1 MLPLCEKQAQELDLT
16 FNSKTSCLFKVD
28 VSFKETLDKL
38 KLNGC
43 DVYRVDTLRYF
54 GVFVVEDR
62 IFKTDTYWIT
72 RKFYA
77 ATNAICCTKNYL
89 VYICLKLLL
98 CRF

>member
-1 MLPLCEKQAQELDLT
+1 MLDALYADDLMLLAGSLTQLQKMLPLCEKQAQELDLK

-62 IFKTDTYWIT
+62 VL
-72 RKFYA
+72 R
-77 ATNAICCTKNYL
+77 
-89 VYICLKLLL
+89 
-98 CRF
+98 